1 MAVYRFSGDP
11 FRELAALQDRLN
23 RAFDPPRG
31 QRPGGEELYTGQWV
45 PPVDIYETEGHDLL
59 LKAEL
64 PDMAREDIE
73 LTVERNTLTLKGT
86 RKRPADV
93 KEDQIRR
100 IERRYG
106 TFSRSFALP
115 TTVDASKVTADY
127 KNGVLTVKLP
137 FREEAKPRQ
146 IQVEIAA

>member
-1 MAVYRFSGDP
+1 MTVTRIDP
-11 FRELAALQDRLN
+11 FTEFARLLADT
-23 RAFDPPRG
+23 DG
-31 QRPGGEELYTGQWV
+31 WV
-45 PPVDIYETEGHDLL
+45 PPVDIYETEAHDLV

-86 RKRPADV
+86 RTRPTDV
-93 KEDQIRR
+93 KEEQIRR

-106 TFSRSFALP
+106 TFSRSFSLP
-115 TTVDASKVTADY
+115 PTVDSSRVSADY

-137 FREEAKPRQ
+137 FREEAKPRT
-146 IQVEIAA
+146 INVEIAA

>member
-1 MAVYRFSGDP
+1 MTVTRIDP
-11 FRELAALQDRLN
+11 FAEFARLLADT
-23 RAFDPPRG
+23 DG
-31 QRPGGEELYTGQWV
+31 WV
-45 PPVDIYETEGHDLL
+45 PPVDIYETEAHDLV

-93 KEDQIRR
+93 KEEQIRR

-106 TFSRSFALP
+106 TFSRSFTLP
-115 TTVDASKVTADY
+115 PTVDATRVSADY

-137 FREEAKPRQ
+137 FREEAKPRT
-146 IQVEIAA
+146 INVEIAA

>member
-1 MAVYRFSGDP
+1 MTVTRIDP
-11 FRELAALQDRLN
+11 FAEFARLLADT
-23 RAFDPPRG
+23 DG
-31 QRPGGEELYTGQWV
+31 WV
-45 PPVDIYETEGHDLL
+45 PPVDIYETEGHDLV

-73 LTVERNTLTLKGT
+73 LTVERNVLTLKGT

-93 KEDQIRR
+93 KEEQIRR

-106 TFSRSFALP
+106 SFSRSFTLP
-115 TTVDASKVTADY
+115 PTVDATKVSADY

-137 FREEAKPRQ
+137 FREEAKPRT
-146 IQVEIAA
+146 INVEIAA

>member
-1 MAVYRFSGDP
+1 MTVTRIDP
-11 FRELAALQDRLN
+11 FAEFARLLSD
-23 RAFDPPRG
+23 ADG
-31 QRPGGEELYTGQWV
+31 WV
-45 PPVDIYETEGHDLL
+45 PPVDIYETEAHDLV

-93 KEDQIRR
+93 KDEQIRR
-100 IERRYG
+100 VERRYG
-106 TFSRSFALP
+106 SFSRSFALP
-115 TTVDASKVTADY
+115 TTVDAGKVSAEY

-137 FREEAKPRQ
+137 YREESKPRS
-146 IQVEIAA
+146 ISVEVAA

>member
-1 MAVYRFSGDP
+1 MTVTRIDP
-11 FRELAALQDRLN
+11 FAEFARLLADT
-23 RAFDPPRG
+23 DG
-31 QRPGGEELYTGQWV
+31 WV
-45 PPVDIYETEGHDLL
+45 PPVDIYETEAHDLV

-73 LTVERNTLTLKGT
+73 LTVERNVLTLKGT

-93 KEDQIRR
+93 KEEQIRR

-106 TFSRSFALP
+106 SFSRSFTLP
-115 TTVDASKVTADY
+115 PTVDATKVTADY

-137 FREEAKPRQ
+137 FREEAKPRT
-146 IQVEIAA
+146 INVEIAA

>member
-1 MAVYRFSGDP
+1 MTITRIDP
-11 FRELAALQDRLN
+11 FAEFARLLADT
-23 RAFDPPRG
+23 DG
-31 QRPGGEELYTGQWV
+31 WV
-45 PPVDIYETEGHDLL
+45 PPVDIYETEGHDLV

-73 LTVERNTLTLKGT
+73 LTVERNILTLKGT

-93 KEDQIRR
+93 KEEQIRR

-106 TFSRSFALP
+106 SFSRSFTLP
-115 TTVDASKVTADY
+115 PTVDAGKVSADY

-137 FREEAKPRQ
+137 FREEAKPRA
-146 IQVEIAA
+146 ITVEIAA

>member
-1 MAVYRFSGDP
+1 MTVTRIDP
-11 FRELAALQDRLN
+11 FAEFARLLADAD
-23 RAFDPPRG
+23 G
-31 QRPGGEELYTGQWV
+31 WV
-45 PPVDIYETEGHDLL
+45 PPVDIYETEGHDLV

-64 PDMAREDIE
+64 PDMNREDIE
-73 LTVERNTLTLKGT
+73 LTVERNTLTLKGS

-93 KEDQIRR
+93 KDEQVRR

-106 TFSRSFALP
+106 SFSRSFALP
-115 TTVDASKVTADY
+115 TSVDAGKVTADY

-137 FREEAKPRQ
+137 FREESKPRQ

>member
-1 MAVYRFSGDP
+1 MTLTRFDP
-11 FRELAALQDRLN
+11 FTEFARLLADT
-23 RAFDPPRG
+23 DG
-31 QRPGGEELYTGQWV
+31 WV
-45 PPVDIYETEGHDLL
+45 PPVDIYETEGHDLML
-59 LKAEL
+59 NAEL

-93 KEDQIRR
+93 KEEHIRR

-106 TFSRSFALP
+106 WFSRSFALP
-115 TTVDASKVTADY
+115 PTVDASKVTADY

>member
-1 MAVYRFSGDP
+1 MTVTRIDP
-11 FRELAALQDRLN
+11 FAEFARMLADAD
-23 RAFDPPRG
+23 G
-31 QRPGGEELYTGQWV
+31 WV
-45 PPVDIYETEGHDLL
+45 PPVDIYETEGHDLV

-64 PDMAREDIE
+64 PDLNREDIE

-93 KEDQIRR
+93 KDEHVRR

-106 TFSRSFALP
+106 SFSRSFALP
-115 TTVDASKVTADY
+115 TTVDASKVSADY

-137 FREEAKPRQ
+137 FREEAKPRT
-146 IQVEIAA
+146 IHVDVAA

>member
-1 MAVYRFSGDP
+1 MTVTRIDP
-11 FRELAALQDRLN
+11 FAEFARLLADT
-23 RAFDPPRG
+23 DG
-31 QRPGGEELYTGQWV
+31 WV
-45 PPVDIYETEGHDLL
+45 PPVDIYETEGHDLV

-73 LTVERNTLTLKGT
+73 LTVERNILTLKGT

-93 KEDQIRR
+93 KEEHIRR

-106 TFSRSFALP
+106 SFSRSFTLP
-115 TTVDASKVTADY
+115 PTVDATKVSADY

-137 FREEAKPRQ
+137 FREEAKPRT
-146 IQVEIAA
+146 INVEIAA

>member
-1 MAVYRFSGDP
+1 MTVTRIDP
-11 FRELAALQDRLN
+11 FAEFARLLADT
-23 RAFDPPRG
+23 DG
-31 QRPGGEELYTGQWV
+31 WV
-45 PPVDIYETEGHDLL
+45 PPVDIYETEGHDLM

-73 LTVERNTLTLKGT
+73 LTVERNVLTLKGT

-93 KEDQIRR
+93 KEEQIRR

-106 TFSRSFALP
+106 SFSRSFTLP
-115 TTVDASKVTADY
+115 PTVDATKVSADY

-137 FREEAKPRQ
+137 FREEAKPRT
-146 IQVEIAA
+146 INVEIAA

>member
-1 MAVYRFSGDP
+1 MTVTRIDP
-11 FRELAALQDRLN
+11 FAEFARLLADT
-23 RAFDPPRG
+23 DG
-31 QRPGGEELYTGQWV
+31 WV
-45 PPVDIYETEGHDLL
+45 PPVDIYETEGHDLV

-93 KEDQIRR
+93 KEEHIRR

-106 TFSRSFALP
+106 TFSRSFSLP
-115 TTVDASKVTADY
+115 TTVDAGKVSAEF
-127 KNGVLTVKLP
+127 KNGILTVRLP
-137 FREEAKPRQ
+137 FREEARPRT
-146 IQVEIAA
+146 ISVDVAA

>member
-1 MAVYRFSGDP
+1 MAVTRIDP
-11 FRELAALQDRLN
+11 FAEFARLLADAD
-23 RAFDPPRG
+23 G
-31 QRPGGEELYTGQWV
+31 WV
-45 PPVDIYETEGHDLL
+45 PPVDIYETDGHDLV

-86 RKRPADV
+86 RKRPGNV
-93 KEDQIRR
+93 KEDQVRR

-106 TFSRSFALP
+106 SFSRSFALP
-115 TTVDASKVTADY
+115 NTVDATKVTADY

-137 FREEAKPRQ
+137 FREESKLRT
-146 IQVEIAA
+146 ITVEVAA